1 MYGGVTLAPGLP
13 LSGLFGDL
21 CPHPDQDDIYA
32 IAIEGLIFTITIARL
47 GWIQLAFFFKG

>member
-47 GWIQLAFFFKG
+47 GWIQLAFLFKG